1 MVAQMQWLWVYT
13 QVFLAR
19 TRQDERGM
27 STLEKVV
34 LTAIAV
40 AMALAVGAI
49 IYNMA
54 VGEANDIDPNFTP

>member
-1 MVAQMQWLWVYT
+1 VLWVYT

-27 STLEKVV
+27 GTLEKVV

>member
-1 MVAQMQWLWVYT
+1 MVAQMQVLWVYT
-13 QVFLAR
+13 QVVLAR

-27 STLEKVV
+27 GTLEKVV

-54 VGEANDIDPNFTP
+54 VGEANGIDPNFTP

>member
-1 MVAQMQWLWVYT
+1 MQVLWVYT
-13 QVFLAR
+13 QVVLAR

-27 STLEKVV
+27 GTLEKVV

-54 VGEANDIDPNFTP
+54 VGEANGIDPNFTP

>member
-1 MVAQMQWLWVYT
+1 MAELQVLWVYT

-19 TRQDERGM
+19 TRTDERGM
-27 STLEKVV
+27 TTLEKVV
-34 LTAIAV
+34 LTAISV

-54 VGEANDIDPNFTP
+54 VDRANNIDPTFTP